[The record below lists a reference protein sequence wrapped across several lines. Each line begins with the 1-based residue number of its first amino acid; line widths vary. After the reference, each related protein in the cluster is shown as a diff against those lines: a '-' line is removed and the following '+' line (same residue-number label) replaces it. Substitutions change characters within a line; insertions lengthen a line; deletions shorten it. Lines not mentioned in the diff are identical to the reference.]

1 VVRKNRKDAPNT
13 ETGKGVREMARYS
26 GGESVSAGMYWNLRS
41 MNVVGLRTAGVLPGG
56 EELRYRRLP
65 FVVLFLLMIVLGGVY
80 ILFLP
85 VMIICTTIYMVGVRV
100 FGSLLLQMRKSA
112 SFGWRPSEA
121 YLSGKGTEKKDE
133 ETGKKEG

>member
-1 VVRKNRKDAPNT
+1 
-13 ETGKGVREMARYS
+13 MARYS
-26 GGESVSAGMYWNLRS
+26 GGESVGAGMYWNLRG
-41 MNVVGLRTAGVLPGG
+41 MNVVGLKSAGVLPGG

-65 FVVLFLLMIVLGGVY
+65 FAVLFPLMIALGGVY

-100 FGSLLLQMRKSA
+100 FGSLLHQMRKSA

-121 YLSGKGTEKKDE
+121 YLSGKGIEKKDE